1 MSKKLTKQTCQ
12 EWKKTDRTKNP
23 LTNKQ
28 LNDRLKQIVLKK
40 CNELLQ
46 DSSVSSSYSP
56 DTLIKAAEKSVFK
69 HRISPSKSASTSPSK
84 SVSRS
89 PSKSASRSPSKSAS
103 KSASR
108 SLSAPNSI
116 EIEDMRENLPYL
128 FELSFHDFEKMQSDK
143 HRIENV
149 LLNYDIIDPY
159 EVKLVKKF
167 IKYIINIPNAKSKK
181 NKELSEIIQSKKFK
195 KTSFKDLPDDIVKT
209 IGKKYYDIMKEHKLL
224 DWINENDLSVEMLSR
239 NPHPGAIYI
248 LKKTKGTKDFYKI
261 DWHELSY
268 NPAAIKLLEQNQDKI
283 HWGVLSWNKNPA
295 AINRR

>member
-1 MSKKLTKQTCQ
+1 M
-12 EWKKTDRTKNP
+12 
-23 LTNKQ
+23 
-28 LNDRLKQIVLKK
+28 
-40 CNELLQ
+40 
-46 DSSVSSSYSP
+46 
-56 DTLIKAAEKSVFK
+56 
-69 HRISPSKSASTSPSK
+69 
-84 SVSRS
+84 
-89 PSKSASRSPSKSAS
+89 
-103 KSASR
+103 
-108 SLSAPNSI
+108 
-116 EIEDMRENLPYL
+116 
-128 FELSFHDFEKMQSDK
+128 SFHDFEKMQSDK

-239 NPHPGAIYI
+239 NPHPGAIDI
-248 LKKTKGTKDFYKI
+248 LKKRKARKTFIRLIGMNYHTIQQQSNCWSKI
-261 DWHELSY
+261 K
-268 NPAAIKLLEQNQDKI
+268 IKYI
-283 HWGVLSWNKNPA
+283 GGFLSWNKNPA